1 MLLCRLMANNT
12 FRENALR
19 VVAVLGLI
27 AILLLG
33 AWGIIQ
39 LAFYLPTLFSG
50 LGRTKETVTV
60 TVPAQT
66 ISDKAFTLTWKH
78 TGGAGDHSYAVSYSC
93 AQGLSFAVPV
103 PTGALQLVPCDT
115 PFNYINASSSM
126 PIVPV
131 LASGTKQ
138 ATTTITVAANKLSDG
153 SVTVRGNGRT
163 TVAASTTPST
173 SAGEAPATTKP
184 VTTTKPKPSTTYVPS
199 GRTQN
204 LYGLPDLEVT
214 MVQAP
219 QVANVGSRITLQF
232 VITNVGS
239 NVAPSGWMFNAILPY
254 QPIYVHPSGGQQAL
268 YPGDK
273 IVYTL
278 SYDVVPQ
285 GGYGY
290 DYYGGFGGQAQA
302 TIEIDPSLYLQESN
316 KLNNTAIATYQV
328 Y

>member
-1 MLLCRLMANNT
+1 MANNT

-50 LGRTKETVTV
+50 LGRAKEAVVVTL
-60 TVPAQT
+60 PAQT
-66 ISDKAFTLTWKH
+66 TSDKAFTLAWRH
-78 TGGAGDHSYAVSYSC
+78 TGGSGEHSYAVSYSC
-93 AQGLSFAVPV
+93 AAGLSFAVPV

-126 PIVPV
+126 PMVPV
-131 LASGTKQ
+131 LGSGTKQ
-138 ATTTITVAANKLSDG
+138 ATTTITVTATKLSDG
-153 SVTVRGNGRT
+153 TVSVRGSGRT
-163 TVAASTTPST
+163 TAFASTTPST
-173 SAGEAPATTKP
+173 TATGSTSGSTTAIKP
-184 VTTTKPKPSTTYVPS
+184 TTSPKPSTTYVPS

-204 LYGLPDLEVT
+204 LYGLPDLAVEI
-214 MVQAP
+214 VQAP
-219 QVANVGSRITLQF
+219 QVANVGSRISLQF
-232 VITNVGS
+232 VITNVGT
-239 NVAPSGWMFNAILPY
+239 NVAPAGWMFNAVLPY

-278 SYDVVPQ
+278 GYDVVPQ

-290 DYYGGFGGQAQA
+290 DYYSYDYYGGQAQA
-302 TIEIDPSLYLQESN
+302 TIEIDPSLYLQEAN
-316 KLNNTAIATYQV
+316 KLNNTAVATYQV